1 MVQYTARGHLF
12 IEYSEQPL
20 QCSSGIVRFQFN
32 VFGQD
37 APRVHYGANQRIL
50 IGSIHNEPTR
60 KPKIK
65 PRLANWF
72 RRFTGLAALA
82 WKDDIVVSFRFML
95 TYAEETSEA
104 DEAQ

>member
-1 MVQYTARGHLF
+1 VF
-12 IEYSEQPL
+12 
-20 QCSSGIVRFQFN
+20 VRDRSVQFN